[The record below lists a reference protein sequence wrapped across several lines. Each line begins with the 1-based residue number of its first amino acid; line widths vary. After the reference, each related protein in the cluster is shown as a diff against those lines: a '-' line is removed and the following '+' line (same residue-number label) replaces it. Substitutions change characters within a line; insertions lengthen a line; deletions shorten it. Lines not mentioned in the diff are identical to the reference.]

1 MSRTGSPV
9 VTALSVDRRA
19 EGTPYARTGPRSSLP
34 TGIEVR
40 DPALGVMP
48 TSASHPAC
56 TFSLEVRTWLS
67 PIIEESDTVIPLS
80 GRVTGTGSKPMTSPP
95 LHPPTIVAQ
104 RDPLQIAA

>member
-1 MSRTGSPV
+1 
-9 VTALSVDRRA
+9 
-19 EGTPYARTGPRSSLP
+19 
-34 TGIEVR
+34 
-40 DPALGVMP
+40 
-48 TSASHPAC
+48 
-56 TFSLEVRTWLS
+56 LEVRTWLS